1 MVTTLALLVALCG
14 ASRSLCAEAAG
25 RLFSAGF
32 YLERVATR
40 AQCDVVRPS
49 LLSTF
54 ARAAVLIMR
63 AAGGVAWW
71 AWRATGPGLMS
82 CVTSR
87 TSWLARSP
95 RFISA
100 IVLLLNLPTI
110 EAVCSTCRG
119 AVDGCAGG
127 AACPWLTTVAA
138 NAAVVV
144 ATATTGAISIAAL
157 LPSDL
162 IRAFPRAVL
171 EKIRRLARLP
181 PPGTCFEFDAATTT
195 VANLRAALAQG
206 LIDNSEARI
215 MMAELVDA
223 APEASMNRLIVAC
236 KLLSAELESDSLA
249 PVDDLGGLYVYIL
262 KTISLHV
269 LSTRAPIGSSS
280 STSGRSRASLGAEKW
295 YPSPEVAGIAV
306 PLIIHLLVLFM
317 HACGLAHV
325 HVSSPF
331 FDKVIYE
338 TVWTRGYT
346 FVEAFELLVTYLTVL
361 DERPPGITMSNVWEN
376 GAQDTLFRRSQD
388 AVARRWGAAVHGT
401 FRPLPLAAR
410 EYSAEAQK
418 VGGDAAT
425 RDKTWNGA
433 STRSARPCRAFN
445 VGRAHAAAD
454 LFPDGTCR
462 YAHICDRFLVDNS
475 KCNSASHSRDH
486 CNSPKQRDGPGTGS
500 GATN

>member
-144 ATATTGAISIAAL
+144 ATATTGATSIAAL

-223 APEASMNRLIVAC
+223 APEASMKRLIVAC
-236 KLLSAELESDSLA
+236 KLLSSELESDSLA

-262 KTISLHV
+262 KTISHSMSSRRGRPSARV
-269 LSTRAPIGSSS
+269 LQHRG
-280 STSGRSRASLGAEKW
+280 GRG
-295 YPSPEVAGIAV
+295 
-306 PLIIHLLVLFM
+306 H
-317 HACGLAHV
+317 
-325 HVSSPF
+325 
-331 FDKVIYE
+331 
-338 TVWTRGYT
+338 
-346 FVEAFELLVTYLTVL
+346 
-361 DERPPGITMSNVWEN
+361 
-376 GAQDTLFRRSQD
+376 
-388 AVARRWGAAVHGT
+388 
-401 FRPLPLAAR
+401 
-410 EYSAEAQK
+410 
-418 VGGDAAT
+418 
-425 RDKTWNGA
+425 
-433 STRSARPCRAFN
+433 RSALRSGTPRPKWR
-445 VGRAHAAAD
+445 G
-454 LFPDGTCR
+454 
-462 YAHICDRFLVDNS
+462 
-475 KCNSASHSRDH
+475 SR
-486 CNSPKQRDGPGTGS
+486 SP
-500 GATN
+500 